1 MTAASPAAI
10 HNLNLWRGGASPSFS
25 GALGW
30 AASGFEAFA
39 RGEDLDLRRA
49 TVSLKLPLGLAGKRE
64 GAGKSTPQSRR
75 PVALMRPWRERN
87 DRHDR

>member
-1 MTAASPAAI
+1 
-10 HNLNLWRGGASPSFS
+10 LLSFS

-49 TVSLKLPLGLAGKRE
+49 TVSLKLLLGLAGKRE
-64 GAGKSTPQSRR
+64 GTGKSTPQSRR
-75 PVALMRPWRERN
+75 PVALMRPCREPN